1 MPTEKHTDLTL
12 SPMPAPAAV
21 AMSAGK
27 WPHFLF
33 LMIAIPLVVV
43 AYQGLPVPLAI
54 PGMPVLAAAILLFFT
69 GFLLRREGRSMGEL
83 GLSLSPASGIKL
95 VCGLASGM
103 LLFGMAALLLRAT
116 LPFHWER
123 SHAILPLTMAATLG
137 FHLVTNTCEEL
148 AFRGYAFVG
157 LIRLIGHWPAQG
169 VIAILTALFHV
180 VCGWSWEVALIST
193 TAGSLLFGLVFVRWR
208 SVPAAIGVHA
218 AWNWSRDL
226 ILGVPASDAAIW
238 HPVGMERWTTT
249 QWNVAQMILVGT
261 TLIAGA
267 AIQLTRVKQARR
279 AQPSN

>member
-1 MPTEKHTDLTL
+1 MTDIGMPTEKHTDLTL

-21 AMSAGK
+21 AMSASK

-54 PGMPVLAAAILLFFT
+54 PGMPVLVAAVLLFFT

-95 VCGLASGM
+95 VCGLVSGM

-157 LIRLIGHWPAQG
+157 LIRLIGH
-169 VIAILTALFHV
+169 
-180 VCGWSWEVALIST
+180 C
-193 TAGSLLFGLVFVRWR
+193 
-208 SVPAAIGVHA
+208 
-218 AWNWSRDL
+218 
-226 ILGVPASDAAIW
+226 ASDAAIW

-279 AQPSN
+279 AQSSN